1 MATYA
6 LPLDVANEFRSIT
19 FDSSSDITDTR
30 VQGFLDE
37 AEAEINTA
45 LAIVYITPITGT
57 EALLVVK
64 RIEIA
69 IVAARVAAII
79 DLKRNTSQSTDKN
92 IQQDFNKSGFARAA
106 RKSLENL
113 KNRITTLTDAVLLN
127 SDFGM
132 SSETLDLQVEPVF
145 DKCKQQW

>member
-6 LPLDVANEFRSIT
+6 LPADVANEFRKIT

-45 LAIVYITPITGT
+45 LAVVYVTPITGT
-57 EALLVVK
+57 EAKLIVK

-79 DLKRNTSQSTDKN
+79 DLKRTASQSTDKN

-132 SSETLDLQVEPVF
+132 SSKTLDLGVEPVF

>member
-6 LPLDVANEFRSIT
+6 LPADVANEFRSIT
-19 FDSSSDITDTR
+19 FNSTSDITDTR

-45 LAIVYITPITGT
+45 LAIVYVTPITGT
-57 EALLVVK
+57 QSLLIVK

-79 DLKRNTSQSTDKN
+79 DLKRSPSQDKN
-92 IQQDFNKSGFARAA
+92 IQQEFNKSGFAKAA

-132 SSETLDLQVEPVF
+132 SSETVDLNIVAVF
-145 DKCKQQW
+145 DKDKEQW

>member
-6 LPLDVANEFRSIT
+6 LSADVANEFRKIT
-19 FDSSSDITDTR
+19 FDGSSDITDTR

-45 LAIVYITPITGT
+45 LAVVYVTPITGT
-57 EALLVVK
+57 ISLLIVK

-79 DLKRNTSQSTDKN
+79 DLKRSSSQDKN
-92 IQQDFNKSGFARAA
+92 IQQEFNKSGFARAA
-106 RKSLENL
+106 RKSLEGL
-113 KNRITTLTDAVLLN
+113 KNRITTLTDAELLN

>member
-1 MATYA
+1 MTYA
-6 LPLDVANEFRSIT
+6 LPADVANEFRNIT
-19 FDSSSDITDTR
+19 FDGTSDITDVR

-37 AEAEINTA
+37 TEAEINTS
-45 LAIVYITPITGT
+45 LAVVYITPITGT
-57 EALLVVK
+57 QALLVVK

-79 DLKRNTSQSTDKN
+79 DLKRSPSQDKN
-92 IQQDFNKSGFARAA
+92 IQQEFNKAGFARAA

-113 KNRITTLTDAVLLN
+113 KNRITTLTDAELLN

>member
-6 LPLDVANEFRSIT
+6 LPADVANEFRSIT
-19 FDSSSDITDTR
+19 FDGTSDITDTR
-30 VQGFLDE
+30 VQSFLDE
-37 AEAEINTA
+37 AEAEINTS
-45 LAIVYITPITGT
+45 LAVVYITPITGT
-57 EALLVVK
+57 ISLLVVK

-79 DLKRNTSQSTDKN
+79 DLKRSPSQDKN
-92 IQQDFNKSGFARAA
+92 IKQEFNKAGFARVA
-106 RKSLENL
+106 RKSLEDL
-113 KNRITTLTDAVLLN
+113 KNRITTLTDAELLN

-132 SSETLDLQVEPVF
+132 SSETVDLQVEPVF